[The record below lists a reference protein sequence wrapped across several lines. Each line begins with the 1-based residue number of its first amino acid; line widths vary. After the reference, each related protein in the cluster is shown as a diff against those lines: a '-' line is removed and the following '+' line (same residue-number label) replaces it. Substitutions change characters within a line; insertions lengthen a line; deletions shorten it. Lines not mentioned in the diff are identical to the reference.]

1 MKYFGVIK
9 RILVHSLG
17 NASGVILLF
26 GTLQYC
32 ANPVPPAGGD
42 KDTTA
47 PVLVSIQSTTKA
59 TETVLSLEFDENV
72 TTVGNLV
79 YSPRSRQSSSPNS
92 TSVKVQRNSVDIR
105 VPQSANCVYLDN
117 WIVDLKKKSHQKQYA
132 FTESRQW

>member
-1 MKYFGVIK
+1 MKRFGVIK
-9 RILVHSLG
+9 RILVHALG
-17 NASGVILLF
+17 NAGAVLLLC

-59 TETVLSLEFDENV
+59 TETTLSLEFDENV

-79 YSPRSRQSSSPNS
+79 YSPRGRQSSSPNS
-92 TSVKVQRNSVDIR
+92 TSVKVQRKSVDIR
-105 VPQSANCVYLDN
+105 VPQSTNCVYLDN
-117 WIVDLKKKSHQKQYA
+117 WIVDLNEKNPIKNK
-132 FTESRQW
+132 FPIWFSR